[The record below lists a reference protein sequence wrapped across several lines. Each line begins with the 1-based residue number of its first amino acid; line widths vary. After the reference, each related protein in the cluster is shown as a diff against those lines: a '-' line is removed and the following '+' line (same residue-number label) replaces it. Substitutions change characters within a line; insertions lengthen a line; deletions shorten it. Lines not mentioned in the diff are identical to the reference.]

1 MGDETLSLQFL
12 QCTGLVLPNL
22 RVIRWTPTLSRAPI
36 PKPPIDYITFLRP
49 LFTPNIV
56 ALEILLRSPDD
67 PIYQLFLDNYPSLCP
82 NLKSIKLRFF
92 HWLQEHVAVS
102 QVLSQTICSNTGWQH
117 VGLPLI
123 DDVGLKHLGGCSNLK
138 TVSLTLVPQT
148 LRPNEACFGPE
159 DTPFRSVSDLHLI
172 LWVPLDFV
180 TCFLRPCDQFFHSF
194 AVNLRTVTPNVATKL
209 STLFTALASPQRLH
223 SLQSISVT
231 QVDISQRLHLLQSIS
246 VTQIDISSDNR
257 HDQPLS
263 YETFR
268 PLVSLVHLR
277 KLFIDMK
284 HPASLNDKEFA
295 DLVPNWPL
303 LEELQMTWMHGENPV
318 ASVTLKGLLS
328 LLTSCRELRTISLT
342 LDARDV
348 PVMGTYAD
356 VCNPSITNSITFQNC
371 PLKHPDLVAKF
382 LLKHLPSM
390 RLVKVRFIPV
400 NLHSQYAH
408 LWREVNSWTRKG
420 YRSGFN
426 KC

>member
-1 MGDETLSLQFL
+1 MSLQFL
-12 QCTGLVLPNL
+12 QRTGLVLPNL
-22 RVIRWTPTLSRAPI
+22 RVIRWTSTLSRAPT
-36 PKPPIDYITFLRP
+36 PKPPVDYITLLRP

-82 NLKSIKLRFF
+82 NLKSIKLRFI
-92 HWLQEHVAVS
+92 HRLQQHKAVS

-117 VGLPLI
+117 VKLPLI

-180 TCFLRPCDQFFHSF
+180 ACFLRPRDQVFHSF
-194 AVNLRTVTPNVATKL
+194 AVVLHTVTPNVTTEL
-209 STLFTALASPQRLH
+209 STLLRALASPQRLH

-231 QVDISQRLHLLQSIS
+231 QPPALSRL
-246 VTQIDISSDNR
+246 SDNKY
-257 HDQPLS
+257 DQPLS

-268 PLVSLVHLR
+268 PLASLVHLR
-277 KLFIDMK
+277 KLFIDIR
-284 HPASLNDKEFA
+284 HPASLNDKEFEG
-295 DLVPNWPL
+295 LVRNWPL
-303 LEELQMTWMHGENPV
+303 LEELQMTWLHGEDPV
-318 ASVTLKGLLS
+318 APITLKGFLS

-348 PVMGTYAD
+348 PVAGTYAD
-356 VCNPSITNSITFQNC
+356 VCNPSITNPITFQNC

-390 RLVKVRFIPV
+390 RQVKVRFIPV

-408 LWREVNSWTRKG
+408 LWREVNRHYPVPTITCCLRNVRRQSKVAID
-420 YRSGFN
+420 YY
-426 KC
+426 